1 MVFPLTKLVIV
12 CCSEEE
18 LVIGLEVME
27 LELEE
32 LELELEELEELVVE
46 EGNNDEELDDDEL
59 EEELND
65 ELEDTLELKLDEELE
80 LKEEL
85 EEEDDETL
93 DEKLNEEVELKELKE
108 LKEDEGCEIDVNEV
122 EATLV
127 LELKLEVDKLVV
139 FCAPTK
145 PQHQSHA
152 ITTNITLIPPS
163 TVAVIVAFGRFQI
176 PILTASDKPESLFD
190 LARSVSLFLARSRK
204 AQHVFFW
211 N

>member
-18 LVIGLEVME
+18 LVIGLEVVELE

-46 EGNNDEELDDDEL
+46 EGNNDEELDDDDEL

-65 ELEDTLELKLDEELE
+65 ELEDTLELELDEELE
-80 LKEEL
+80 LKEEV

-93 DEKLNEEVELKELKE
+93 DEKLNDEDELKELN
-108 LKEDEGCEIDVNEV
+108 EDEGCEIEVNEV

-163 TVAVIVAFGRFQI
+163 TVAVTVAFSRFQI
-176 PILTASDKPESLFD
+176 PILTAGDKPESL
-190 LARSVSLFLARSRK
+190 LIL
-204 AQHVFFW
+204 
-211 N
+211 

>member
-18 LVIGLEVME
+18 LVIGLEVVE
-27 LELEE
+27 LELELDE

-65 ELEDTLELKLDEELE
+65 ELEGRLELELDEELE
-80 LKEEL
+80 LKDEL

-93 DEKLNEEVELKELKE
+93 DEKMNDEDELKELN
-108 LKEDEGCEIDVNEV
+108 EDEGCEIEVNEV

-139 FCAPTK
+139 FCALTK

-163 TVAVIVAFGRFQI
+163 TVAVTVAFPRFQI
-176 PILTASDKPESLFD
+176 PILTAGDKPKSLSI
-190 LARSVSLFLARSRK
+190 L
-204 AQHVFFW
+204 
-211 N
+211 